1 MFVTITTENIN
12 TMTGYISGILGDFMP
27 LIMVVLGI
35 SLAMFI
41 FRKIIK

>member
-1 MFVTITTENIN
+1 MFATITTENIN

-35 SLAMFI
+35 SLAMYI

>member
-1 MFVTITTENIN
+1 MFVTITAENIT
-12 TMTGYISGILGDFMP
+12 TMTGYISGLLGDFMP

-35 SLAMFI
+35 SLAMYI

>member
-1 MFVTITTENIN
+1 MFFEIENTDIT
-12 TMTGYISGILGDFMP
+12 TMTGYISGLLGDFMP
-27 LIMVVLGI
+27 LIMVILGI